1 MFAQMRHMAIVTS
14 NADHEGNFYRDIFG
28 MKRSSLQRAGGAVVV
43 GDGYV
48 GLNLNPRAPG
58 RQAGF
63 DHFGFEVQ
71 DTEVVFGRLK
81 DKYPKIQVLHRPS
94 NRPFAGISMHDPNGN
109 VFDLSQL
116 NMENRRDIYTDQVEE
131 RKRRIGHFGL
141 RCVDA
146 DLCGEFYRDV
156 FELTE
161 LEKPQGDPNHYL
173 SDGKVTLA
181 VMPWK
186 ISDFSG
192 SGIERPALDHI
203 GFKVESLSAFKAD
216 VEKHAH
222 LYAEE
227 ETRPEKNPERDV
239 RKNLLASCC
248 FGQYQMADP
257 DGVLID
263 VSEK

>member
-1 MFAQMRHMAIVTS
+1 MFAQIRHMAIVTS
-14 NADHEGNFYRDIFG
+14 NADHEGDFYRDIFG
-28 MKRSSLQRAGGAVVV
+28 MKRSGLARAGGAVVV

-48 GLNLNPRAPG
+48 GLNLNRRAPG

-71 DTEVVFGRLK
+71 DTEVVFRRLK
-81 DKYPKIQVLHRPS
+81 EKYPKIQVLKRPS
-94 NRPFAGISMHDPNGN
+94 NRPFAGISMHDPAGN

-116 NMENRRDIYTDQVEE
+116 NMDNRRDLYTDKVEE

-141 RCVDA
+141 RCVDP

-161 LEKPQGDPNHYL
+161 LEKPAGDPNHYL
-173 SDGKVTLA
+173 SDSKVTLA

-186 ISDFSG
+186 IADFSG

-203 GFKVESLSAFKAD
+203 GFKVESLAAFKAD

-222 LYAEE
+222 LYARSEE
-227 ETRPEKNPERDV
+227 RRVGKECR
-239 RKNLLASCC
+239 L
-248 FGQYQMADP
+248 
-257 DGVLID
+257 
-263 VSEK
+263 